1 MRHRRREYGLLVG
14 SIPCLALVLA
24 MGLGLVPH
32 VAYAAGTYYVDNS
45 GSFVSCSNNA
55 PGTEEQPFCTI
66 SAAVNKVGGPG
77 VTILVKPGT
86 YFEQVTVPMSGA
98 AGDPL
103 VIKALGP
110 VTIDGADSLHE
121 EVWTQSSG
129 DVWVTPIGW
138 SPAQVLLYGVPLVPS
153 TDDPTLLTPGTWRY
167 VVSQGLY
174 VNVGGGNPGLLGIQA
189 GHRLNGFHIN
199 GKSWITIQ
207 GFTIIFADEKGIEL
221 EGGASNIEINNN
233 YVLRCAS
240 SGVSMFGCADVTVA
254 GNHIM
259 RNAFHGIELRG
270 GSTGCK
276 ILSND
281 SSWNMDRFSAVAT
294 GIYLNGSPDNRLE
307 NNRVC
312 HNGDTGIEIQGGS
325 DNCLSIQNV
334 AYDNR
339 DHGFEH
345 LFSVGTVNVGN
356 VSWRNG
362 TDGMSIEGASQNT
375 SVFDCIAV
383 DNGLAINGFDF
394 YVDAAS
400 TAGMASDYNLFW
412 NSTSQKPIKWNG
424 VQYTTVAA
432 YSTASG
438 LDGHTLQADP
448 MFYDAPS
455 GLFHLQDGSPAIDS
469 GTSGVPNWP
478 ATDAQGLP
486 REDDPAVTNSG
497 DGSIAYADR
506 GAFEHRVSN
515 VGVGDPVTRPQIA
528 LSNAFPNPGHGPV
541 AFTLDLPR
549 ASRVDWGVFDL
560 SGRKLGAGSSWRAAG
575 RSVVSWDNTKSSA
588 AGVRFARFVIDG
600 RNFERRF
607 VTVR

>member
-1 MRHRRREYGLLVG
+1 MKHRRREYGVLLRAV
-14 SIPCLALVLA
+14 PCVALVLA
-24 MGLGLVPH
+24 
-32 VAYAAGTYYVDNS
+32 VAFAIEPRAARAAGTYYVDNS
-45 GSFVSCSNNA
+45 GIVPCSSNG

-66 SAAVNKVGGPG
+66 SAALNKIGGPG
-77 VTILVKPGT
+77 TTILVKPGR
-86 YFEQVTVPMSGA
+86 YPEMVTVPVSGA
-98 AGDPL
+98 AGNPL
-103 VIKALGP
+103 VIKALGT
-110 VTIDGADSLHE
+110 VTIDGADVLGE
-121 EVWTQSSG
+121 GLWTQFSG
-129 DVWVTPIGW
+129 DVWVSPIGW
-138 SPAQVLLYGVPLVPS
+138 APAQVLRNNAPLLPS
-153 TDDPTLLTPGTWRY
+153 TDDPTLLAPGSWRY
-167 VVSQGLY
+167 VAGQGLY
-174 VNVGGGNPGLLGIQA
+174 VNAGGGNPDTLGIQA
-189 GHRLNGFHIN
+189 GRRLNGFHIN

-207 GFTIIFADEKGIEL
+207 DFVIAMSDEKGIEL

-233 YVLRCAS
+233 IVTLCAS
-240 SGVSMFGCADVTVA
+240 SGISMYGCADVTVA
-254 GNHIM
+254 WNRISH
-259 RNAFHGIELRG
+259 NVFHGIELRG

-276 ILSND
+276 ILGND
-281 SSWNMDRFSAVAT
+281 SSWNADRPSTVAT

-307 NNRVC
+307 NNRVS

-325 DNCLSIQNV
+325 DNCVSIQNV
-334 AYDNR
+334 AYHNH

-356 VSWRNG
+356 VAWSNG
-362 TDGMSIEGASQNT
+362 TDGISIEGSSQNT
-375 SVFDCIAV
+375 SVFDCISV
-383 DNGLAINGFDF
+383 DNALPTSGFDF
-394 YVDAAS
+394 YVDASSA
-400 TAGMASDYNLFW
+400 AGMTSDYNLFW

-424 VQYTTVAA
+424 VQYATVGA
-432 YSTASG
+432 YATASG

-448 MFYDAPS
+448 MFVDPAS

-469 GTSGVPNWP
+469 GTSGVPSWP

-486 REDDPAVTNSG
+486 REDDPAITNTG
-497 DGSIAYADR
+497 DGSIAYTDR

-515 VGVGDPVTRPQIA
+515 VGVGDPVTRPEIG

-560 SGRKLGAGSSWRAAG
+560 SGRKLGGGSSWRAAG
-575 RSVVSWDNTKSSA
+575 RSLVSWGETKSSA